1 LLIKN
6 IIKEPFIN
14 NLQSKIIKD
23 YNDKLMGSEEYF
35 EDKVMSSFND
45 YFNRCENAD
54 AYDDICNNIIYIYYY
69 SIQELNNYYSNI
81 YKKKKIA
88 TLFSIRGT
96 EYNVELKQS
105 EWKRAVNPKVAS
117 CVGKVVEVD
126 GVKYRLIAA

>member
-1 LLIKN
+1 MSTFYDTINDFFEKNLLIKN

-23 YNDKLMGSEEYF
+23 YNDTLMGSEEYF
-35 EDKVMSSFND
+35 EDKGMSSFND

-81 YKKKKIA
+81 YKKKKID
-88 TLFSIRGT
+88 L
-96 EYNVELKQS
+96 
-105 EWKRAVNPKVAS
+105 
-117 CVGKVVEVD
+117 
-126 GVKYRLIAA
+126 